1 MGPRIRQKIL
11 TSSPTAQ
18 PHYTHRSL
26 VTVVYTAR
34 TPVSAFAIPHVSA
47 LSRLVSS
54 SSLKHINKEHRP
66 LVAPPRLRV
75 EPSSISEARELMH
88 ALIARRSPF
97 AMFCMSH
104 AVPVPAASAVWA
116 GRIIIVAG

>member
-54 SSLKHINKEHRP
+54 SSL
-66 LVAPPRLRV
+66 
-75 EPSSISEARELMH
+75 
-88 ALIARRSPF
+88 
-97 AMFCMSH
+97 
-104 AVPVPAASAVWA
+104 
-116 GRIIIVAG
+116 